1 MKIANM
7 AVVAD
12 ATMPDCWIKH
22 DHGTHVALPLDA
34 SAVPDA
40 VVEKVAQGIEGAYT
54 AWVAGD
60 DDMGLGVALSRA
72 AIAALAQALG
82 EEG

>member
-7 AVVAD
+7 AAVAD
-12 ATMPDCWIKH
+12 ATMPGCWIKH
-22 DHGTHVALPLDA
+22 EHGTHVPLPLDA

>member
-1 MKIANM
+1 MKISK
-7 AVVAD
+7 VDHIVGVSGE
-12 ATMPDCWIKH
+12 WRES
-22 DHGTHVALPLDA
+22 DHGSHVTLPLDA

-72 AIAALAQALG
+72 AIAALVQALE